1 MLTFVVLCIFVVVVE
16 QGALKTK
23 RKQK

>member
-1 MLTFVVLCIFVVVVE
+1 MLTFVVLCIFVVLVE